1 MERETFGICLKK
13 FLRRTM
19 MKKLFLYVHGKDGDA
34 KEAEHYKKIFVNA
47 DVIGL
52 DYKSVTPWDSKEEF
66 MRAYQTLSKQ
76 YESINIIANSLGA
89 YFAMNAWA
97 DKKIERAFF
106 ISPVVDME
114 KLIENMMFW
123 ADISEEK
130 LAEKK
135 EIAISPGEILSWKYL
150 CYVRTH
156 PIVWNVPTD
165 ILYAEKDHLIS
176 KETIYDFARS
186 HQAIVT
192 VMKNGEHWF
201 HTEKQMEFLDNWL
214 MECLKKKK

>member
-1 MERETFGICLKK
+1 
-13 FLRRTM
+13 
-19 MKKLFLYVHGKDGDA
+19 MKKAVLYIHGKGGDA
-34 KEAEHYKKIFVNA
+34 IEAEHYKEIFPND

-52 DYKSVTPWDSKEEF
+52 DYKSVTPWDTKEEF
-66 MRAYQTLSKQ
+66 VRAYQHLSQK
-76 YESINIIANSLGA
+76 YENISIIANSIGA
-89 YFAMNAWA
+89 YFAMNALT

-114 KLIENMMFW
+114 NLIKDMMFW

-135 EIAISPGEILSWKYL
+135 EIAISEEEILSWRFL
-150 CYVRTH
+150 CYVREHTLK
-156 PIVWNVPTD
+156 WNVPTD

-176 KETIYDFARS
+176 MEAISQFAKEHNAV
-186 HQAIVT
+186 VT

-201 HTEKQMEFLDNWL
+201 HTGEQMNFLDNWL
-214 MECLKKKK
+214 KECLKKGK